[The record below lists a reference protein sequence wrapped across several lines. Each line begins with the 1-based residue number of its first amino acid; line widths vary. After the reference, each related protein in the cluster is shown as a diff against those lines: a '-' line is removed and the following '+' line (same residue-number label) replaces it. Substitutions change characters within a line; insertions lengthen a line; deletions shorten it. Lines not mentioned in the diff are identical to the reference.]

1 MEEKKIVRQ
10 QSKAKIESSDDEPG
24 IDEDYDGFGDAE
36 PTAKILD
43 KEFLSG
49 LADDLDLAAV
59 PDSDDEIYF

>member
-1 MEEKKIVRQ
+1 V
-10 QSKAKIESSDDEPG
+10 KAESSDDGEPG
-24 IDEDYDGFGDAE
+24 IDDDYDGIGEVSE
-36 PTAKILD
+36 PNNKILD

>member
-1 MEEKKIVRQ
+1 MEEKRLSRQ
-10 QSKAKIESSDDEPG
+10 QSKAKVESSDDEPG
-24 IDEDYDGFGDAE
+24 IDQDYDGFGDAE
-36 PTAKILD
+36 PKAQVLN